1 MPEIEL
7 GAGTIAYEDSGGPG
21 PVVVLLHG
29 LVHDATVWRK
39 VVADLGRDHRC
50 IAPTLPYG
58 SHRTP
63 MRPDVPLTP
72 DSVNELI
79 AEFLDRLDLRD
90 VTLVEND
97 CGRAQ
102 TVAGRHPER
111 LARLVLISCEAFDN
125 YPPGAPGKMISLVC
139 KVPGGIALMA
149 RILALKPLRRLPIGL
164 GALTKRPVPPEIAD
178 GWLRPLLTEKA
189 IRADFKRYNAGVRK
203 TELLEAVEGLRKF
216 DRPALVIWAAQ
227 DRMMPRE
234 HGRRLAEL
242 LPQGRLSEIED
253 SCTLIAEDQP
263 EALSTAL
270 RTFVAE
276 PAVGGS

>member
-58 SHRTP
+58 SHRSP
-63 MRPDVPLTP
+63 MRPDMPLTP

-178 GWLRPLLTEKA
+178 GWLRPLLTDKA

-216 DRPALVIWAAQ
+216 DRPALVVWAAQ
-227 DRMMPRE
+227 DRMMPRA

-242 LPQGRLSEIED
+242 LPQGRLLVIED

-276 PAVGGS
+276 PARGGS